1 MQLKAHMCAL
11 LFVAAAGAATAG
23 AAGAQSLSPMHNSGV
38 TPSDIKGF
46 RLSVGNPYPRRM
58 TFLVLPMEPGFRV
71 AAAAAAVDFP
81 QLTLAPNT
89 SRQVIVT
96 FRILPPHKER
106 TIGVCVEPKDLRG
119 TVLPRVC
126 GTYTGRLIGVGG

>member
-58 TFLVLPMEPGFRV
+58 TFLVLPMEPGFRTAAFACPLAAISLTVSSAPASRTAGV
-71 AAAAAAVDFP
+71 AYR
-81 QLTLAPNT
+81 L
-89 SRQVIVT
+89 
-96 FRILPPHKER
+96 
-106 TIGVCVEPKDLRG
+106 
-119 TVLPRVC
+119 
-126 GTYTGRLIGVGG
+126 TGRRYTPRSRRTCPASVASARQPSI